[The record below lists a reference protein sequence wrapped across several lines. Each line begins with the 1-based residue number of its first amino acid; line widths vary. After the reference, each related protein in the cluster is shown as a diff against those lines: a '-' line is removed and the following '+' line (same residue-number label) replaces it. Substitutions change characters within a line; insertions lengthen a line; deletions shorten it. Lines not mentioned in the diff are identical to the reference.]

1 MNIRQ
6 NKQRGQYPAV
16 TRLATDK
23 GFIIRIKNAI
33 FFRKKWIIQ
42 TGLASVAGQ
51 TLSIQVV
58 GFGSGNVHTTEMA
71 RREFS
76 VVENQQG

>member
-1 MNIRQ
+1 M
-6 NKQRGQYPAV
+6 
-16 TRLATDK
+16 L
-23 GFIIRIKNAI
+23 
-33 FFRKKWIIQ
+33 FFRKKWVIQ
-42 TGLASVAGQ
+42 SRLASVAGQ
-51 TLSIQVV
+51 ILPIQVV

>member
-1 MNIRQ
+1 M
-6 NKQRGQYPAV
+6 
-16 TRLATDK
+16 L
-23 GFIIRIKNAI
+23 
-33 FFRKKWIIQ
+33 FFRKIQ
-42 TGLASVAGQ
+42 RVIQSRLASVAGQ
-51 TLSIQVV
+51 ILPIQVV